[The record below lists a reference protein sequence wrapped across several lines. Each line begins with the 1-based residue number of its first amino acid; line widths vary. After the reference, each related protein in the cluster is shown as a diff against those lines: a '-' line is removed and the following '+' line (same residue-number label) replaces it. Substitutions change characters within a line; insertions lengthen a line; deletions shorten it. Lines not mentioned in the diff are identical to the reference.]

1 MEPYNFKKAVISLKK
16 DVKLMLNPE
25 AHKFSVVSFI
35 KLEII
40 IEKCQSWSCVILSN
54 KIPV

>member
-40 IEKCQSWSCVILSN
+40 IEKCQS
-54 KIPV
+54 